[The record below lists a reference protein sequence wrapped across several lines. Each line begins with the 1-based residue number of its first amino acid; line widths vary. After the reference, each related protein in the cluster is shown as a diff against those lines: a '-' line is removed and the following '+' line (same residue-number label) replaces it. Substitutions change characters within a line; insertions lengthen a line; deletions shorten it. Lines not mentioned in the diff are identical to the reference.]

1 MRLRS
6 LLFVPGDRPDRM
18 MKAVTSDADALIL
31 DLEDSVAAEKKAEA
45 RQAVAAFLAM
55 PRALPIFV
63 RISGVDAE
71 RDLNAVI
78 PARPDGIVLP
88 KAEGGQAL
96 AELDRRL
103 TALGDSDARILPI
116 ATETPAAIFA
126 LGSYGGVSERL
137 CGLSWGVEDLS
148 AVIGASTA
156 READGRYTPPFET
169 VRALALFAARAAGV
183 PAIETIFPA
192 LNDKEGLKAYAG
204 RGRRDGFTGMLAIH
218 PSQIAIINQAFTPS
232 AVETE
237 WAKRVVDAF
246 AANPHAGVLQMDGQM
261 LDAPHL
267 ARAKNI
273 LGSARDK

>member
-55 PRALPIFV
+55 PRAVPIFV
-63 RISGVDAE
+63 RINGADAE
-71 RDLNAVI
+71 RDLQAII
-78 PARPDGIVLP
+78 PAKPDGIVLP
-88 KAEGGQAL
+88 KAEGGRTVT
-96 AELDRRL
+96 ELDRRL
-103 TALGDSDARILPI
+103 TALGDTDARILPI
-116 ATETPAAIFA
+116 ATETPAAIFM
-126 LGSYGGVSERL
+126 LGSYGGVSQRL

-148 AVIGASTA
+148 AAIGATTA

-192 LNDKEGLKAYAG
+192 LHDEQGLKAYAS

-218 PSQIAIINQAFTPS
+218 PAQIPVINAAFTPS
-232 AVETE
+232 PAEME
-237 WAKRVVDAF
+237 WARRVVYAF
-246 AANPHAGVLQMDGQM
+246 AANPHAGVLQLDGQM

-267 ARAKNI
+267 TRAKNI
-273 LGSARDK
+273 LGGARGE

>member
-18 MKAVTSDADALIL
+18 AKATASGADALIL

-45 RQAVAAFLAM
+45 RRAVAAFLAG

-63 RISGVDAE
+63 RIDNASAE
-71 RDLNAVI
+71 QDLAAI
-78 PARPDGIVLP
+78 ISAKPDGIVLP
-88 KAEGGQAL
+88 KAESGKAV
-96 AELDRRL
+96 ARLDQRL
-103 TALGDSDARILPI
+103 SALGDSAAQILPI

-126 LGSYGGVSERL
+126 LGSYGAAGPRL

-148 AVIGASTA
+148 AAVGAATA
-156 READGRYTPPFET
+156 RETDGRYTPLFET
-169 VRALALFAARAAGV
+169 VRALALFAASAAGV
-183 PAIETIFPA
+183 PAIETIYPA
-192 LNDKEGLKAYAG
+192 LDDEKGLKAYAE

-218 PSQIAIINQAFTPS
+218 PAQIAIINKAFTPS
-232 AVETE
+232 ATE
-237 WAKRVVDAF
+237 VAWAKRVAEAF
-246 AANPHAGVLQMDGQM
+246 AANPHAGVLKLDGQM

-273 LGSARDK
+273 LNRTGGA

>member
-31 DLEDSVAAEKKAEA
+31 DLEDSVAAGKKAEA

-63 RISGVDAE
+63 RINGVDAE
-71 RDLNAVI
+71 RDLEAVI

-96 AELDRRL
+96 TELDRHL
-103 TALGDSDARILPI
+103 TALGDTEARILPI

-148 AVIGASTA
+148 AAVGATTA
-156 READGRYTPPFET
+156 REDDGRYTPLFET
-169 VRALALFAARAAGV
+169 VRALVLFAARAAGV

-237 WAKRVVDAF
+237 WARRVVDAF

>member
-88 KAEGGQAL
+88 KAEGGASVIHADAKIDAGTVVPCPGIIDPTEVFYERIVEQYNQ
-96 AELDRRL
+96 
-103 TALGDSDARILPI
+103 DS
-116 ATETPAAIFA
+116 
-126 LGSYGGVSERL
+126 
-137 CGLSWGVEDLS
+137 
-148 AVIGASTA
+148 
-156 READGRYTPPFET
+156 
-169 VRALALFAARAAGV
+169 
-183 PAIETIFPA
+183 
-192 LNDKEGLKAYAG
+192 
-204 RGRRDGFTGMLAIH
+204 
-218 PSQIAIINQAFTPS
+218 
-232 AVETE
+232 
-237 WAKRVVDAF
+237 
-246 AANPHAGVLQMDGQM
+246 
-261 LDAPHL
+261 
-267 ARAKNI
+267 
-273 LGSARDK
+273 

>member
-18 MKAVTSDADALIL
+18 MKAVASGADALIL
-31 DLEDSVAAEKKAEA
+31 DLEDSVAQEKKAEA
-45 RQAVAAFLAM
+45 RQAVAKFLTM

-63 RISGVDAE
+63 RINSADVE
-71 RDLNAVI
+71 WDLKAVI
-78 PARPDGIVLP
+78 PAKPDGIVLP
-88 KAEGGQAL
+88 KADGGQAL
-96 AELDRRL
+96 AELDRHL
-103 TALGDSDARILPI
+103 TALGDTDARILPI

-192 LNDKEGLKAYAG
+192 LNDEQGLKTYAE

-218 PSQIAIINQAFTPS
+218 PAQIAVINAAFTPS
-232 AVETE
+232 AAETE
-237 WAKRVVDAF
+237 WARRVVDAF
-246 AANPHAGVLQMDGQM
+246 AADPRAGVLQLDGQM

-273 LGSARDK
+273 LSAASGK

>member
-63 RISGVDAE
+63 RINGVDAE
-71 RDLNAVI
+71 RDLKAVI

-126 LGSYGGVSERL
+126 LGSYGGVSARL

-148 AVIGASTA
+148 AAVGATTA
-156 READGRYTPPFET
+156 READGRYTPPFEA

-192 LNDKEGLKAYAG
+192 LKDEEGLKAYAA

-218 PSQIAIINQAFTPS
+218 PSQISFINQAFTPS
-232 AVETE
+232 AAEME
-237 WAKRVVDAF
+237 WARRVVDAF
-246 AANPHAGVLQMDGQM
+246 AADPHAGVLQMDGQM

-273 LGSARDK
+273 LGGARSE

>member
-1 MRLRS
+1 
-6 LLFVPGDRPDRM
+6 
-18 MKAVTSDADALIL
+18 
-31 DLEDSVAAEKKAEA
+31 
-45 RQAVAAFLAM
+45 
-55 PRALPIFV
+55 LPIFV

-103 TALGDSDARILPI
+103 TALGDSEALILPI
-116 ATETPAAIFA
+116 ATETPPAIFA

-148 AVIGASTA
+148 AAVGATTA
-156 READGRYTPPFET
+156 READGRYTPLFET

-192 LNDKEGLKAYAG
+192 LNDEEGLKTYAG

-218 PSQIAIINQAFTPS
+218 PSQIPIINQAFMPS
-232 AVETE
+232 AAETE
-237 WAKRVVDAF
+237 WARRVVDAF
-246 AANPHAGVLQMDGQM
+246 AADPHAGVLQMDGQM

-273 LGSARDK
+273 LGGARGK

>member
-31 DLEDSVAAEKKAEA
+31 DLEDSVAAGKKAEA

-63 RISGVDAE
+63 RINGVDAE
-71 RDLNAVI
+71 RDLEAVI

-96 AELDRRL
+96 AELDRHL
-103 TALGDSDARILPI
+103 TALGDTEARILPI

-148 AVIGASTA
+148 AAVGATTA
-156 READGRYTPPFET
+156 REDDGRYTPLFET

>member
-18 MKAVTSDADALIL
+18 MKAVTSEADALIL

-63 RISGVDAE
+63 RINGVDAE
-71 RDLNAVI
+71 RDLKAVI
-78 PARPDGIVLP
+78 PAKPDGIVMP

-103 TALGDSDARILPI
+103 TALGDTDARILPI

-148 AVIGASTA
+148 AAVGATTA
-156 READGRYTPPFET
+156 READGRYTPLFET

-192 LNDKEGLKAYAG
+192 LNDEEGLKAYAG
-204 RGRRDGFTGMLAIH
+204 RGRRDGFAGMLAIH
-218 PSQIAIINQAFTPS
+218 PSQIPIINQAFTPS
-232 AVETE
+232 AAETE
-237 WAKRVVDAF
+237 WARRVVDAF
-246 AANPHAGVLQMDGQM
+246 AADPHAGVLQMDGQM

-273 LGSARDK
+273 LGGARGK

>member
-31 DLEDSVAAEKKAEA
+31 DLEDSVAAGKKAEA

-63 RISGVDAE
+63 RINGVDAE
-71 RDLNAVI
+71 RDLEAVI

-96 AELDRRL
+96 AELDRHL
-103 TALGDSDARILPI
+103 TALGDTEARILPI

-148 AVIGASTA
+148 AAVGATTA
-156 READGRYTPPFET
+156 REDDGRYTPLFET

-237 WAKRVVDAF
+237 WARRVVDAF

>member
-63 RISGVDAE
+63 RINGADAE
-71 RDLNAVI
+71 RDLEAVI

-103 TALGDSDARILPI
+103 TALGDTEACILPI

-126 LGSYGGVSERL
+126 LGSYGGVSARL

-148 AVIGASTA
+148 AAVGATTA

-192 LNDKEGLKAYAG
+192 LKDEEGLKAYAG

-218 PSQIAIINQAFTPS
+218 PSQISIINQAFTPS
-232 AVETE
+232 AAETE
-237 WAKRVVDAF
+237 WARRVVDAF

-273 LGSARDK
+273 LSGARGK